1 MIFCK
6 RWDILAYE
14 YRGCSGE
21 ANKKIKFYNMGQIED
36 LEEVLKKT
44 SDYKKVVIAGFSL
57 GGGLVLNYLG
67 SRKELPKNLY
77 CAMAVSAPCDPLGS
91 ARTFFKERK

>member
-1 MIFCK
+1 MAGREASRSKYIQGMAKYFLK
-6 RWDILAYE
+6 RVDILAMN

-44 SDYKKVVIAGFSL
+44 SDYKKSC
-57 GGGLVLNYLG
+57 N
-67 SRKELPKNLY
+67 SRI
-77 CAMAVSAPCDPLGS
+77 
-91 ARTFFKERK
+91 